1 MSNSPK
7 KVRMRTPLMLA
18 FRSAYE
24 ARDARVRYDMRDES
38 GERVIAGRRSLVRG
52 AVTENAVRRE
62 ISRDLETLLNTVNL
76 ESSEDLDDC
85 TFVRRSIINYGL
97 PDVAH
102 RSIDEMGVSDIV
114 AEIEEALFCF
124 EPRLV
129 RDSIH
134 VTRDNS
140 VDAAQLQ
147 VRFVVRADMY
157 ADPLKVPVEFFA
169 DVQVDTGKVSISR
182 L

>member
-7 KVRMRTPLMLA
+7 KLRMRTPFMLA

-24 ARDARVRYDMRDES
+24 ARDARVRFDMRDEA

-52 AVTENAVRRE
+52 AVTEHAVRRE

-76 ESSEDLDDC
+76 ESSEDLEDC
-85 TFVRRSIINYGL
+85 TFVRRSILNYGL

-102 RSIDEMGVSDIV
+102 RSIDEAGVGDIV
-114 AEIEEALFCF
+114 LEIEEALFCF

-129 RDSIH
+129 RDSIR
-134 VTRDNS
+134 VTRDS
-140 VDAAQLQ
+140 SIDAAQLQ

-169 DVQVDTGKVSISR
+169 DVQIDTGKVSISR